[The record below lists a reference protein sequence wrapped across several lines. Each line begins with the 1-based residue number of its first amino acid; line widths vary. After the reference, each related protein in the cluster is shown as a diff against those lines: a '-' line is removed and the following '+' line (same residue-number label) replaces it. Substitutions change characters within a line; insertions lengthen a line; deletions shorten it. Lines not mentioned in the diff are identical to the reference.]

1 MKLYWAGIATV
12 LVGTQNIIST
22 MTFAQLPENYGA
34 IAITQNAE
42 VWGYSYDYPTR
53 EQAEKRALEECGQ
66 ADCRV
71 QIWFKNACGAIA
83 KDEGGNLGWAWAD
96 TREQAEA
103 EAVSACANG
112 SCRIETWVCTTRY

>member
-1 MKLYWAGIATV
+1 MKSRLGGIAIV
-12 LVGTQNIIST
+12 LVVTQNVIST
-22 MTFAQLPENYGA
+22 VAFAQLPENYGA
-34 IAITQNAE
+34 IAITPDAE

-53 EQAEKRALEECGQ
+53 EQAEKRALKECGQ

-71 QIWFKNACGAIA
+71 QVWFKNACGAIA
-83 KDEGGNLGWAWAD
+83 KDESGNLGWAWAD

-103 EAVSACANG
+103 EAISACANG